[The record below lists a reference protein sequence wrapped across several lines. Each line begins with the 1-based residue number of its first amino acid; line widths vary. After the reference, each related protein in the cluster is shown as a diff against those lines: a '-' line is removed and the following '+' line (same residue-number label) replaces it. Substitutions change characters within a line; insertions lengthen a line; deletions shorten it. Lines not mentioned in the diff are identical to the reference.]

1 MTEPAIVPR
10 AQRRRRPARAALPA
24 LLLAAPVLA
33 FAGCGSEEGF
43 PPPVEPATSPK
54 PATEPAGRVIDLPGE
69 AEGVA
74 ADPET
79 GIVGVSVRDPDK
91 ILLIDDPLAPG
102 KPDITELDV
111 PGSARHM
118 EIAREGGPLLTTAE
132 YTDDLIEV
140 SLPDGGI
147 ETVKVGDF
155 PHAVTADP
163 DSDRIFVGDEGGDT
177 ISVVEGEAVSQ
188 TLPAPEQPG
197 GLAVAGGSLGTVAV
211 SERVLQT
218 WDAETLQPTGE
229 VDAGVG
235 PSHMLAGPDDRFYV
249 ADTGGDA
256 ILVFEPGPEPRLL
269 DRANVPGSPYGIA
282 IDDRRN
288 MLWVTQTAR
297 NRVIGMELTD
307 LAPKRVVSYPTVE
320 QPNTVAIDSK
330 TGVLYVAGRAKG
342 ELQAIDTLSEQGD
355 G

>member
-1 MTEPAIVPR
+1 MSDAPRGPR
-10 AQRRRRPARAALPA
+10 AGLLLIAPAAALTALA
-24 LLLAAPVLA
+24 LLAG
-33 FAGCGSEEGF
+33 GCGSEEGF

-91 ILLIDDPLAPG
+91 LLLIEDPLAPG
-102 KPDITELDV
+102 KPRITEVGV
-111 PGSARHM
+111 PESARHM
-118 EIAREGGPLLTTAE
+118 ELARPGGPLLTTAE
-132 YTDDLIEV
+132 YTDDLLEV
-140 SLPDGGI
+140 SLPGGEI
-147 ETVKVGDF
+147 KTVKVGDF

-163 DSDRIFVGDEGGDT
+163 GSDRIFVGDEGGDT
-177 ISVVEGEAVSQ
+177 ISVVEGDAVTQ

-211 SERVLQT
+211 AERVLQT

-229 VDAGVG
+229 VEAGVG
-235 PSHMLAGPDDRFYV
+235 PSHMLAGPDERFYV

-282 IDDRRN
+282 IDERRG

-297 NRVIGMELTD
+297 NRVVGFELTD
-307 LAPKRVVSYPTVE
+307 LAPKRVVSYPTVQ
-320 QPNTVAIDSK
+320 QPNTVAVDSK
-330 TGVLYVAGRAKG
+330 RGIVYVAGRTPG
-342 ELQAIDTLSEQGD
+342 QLQAIDTRTEQGD